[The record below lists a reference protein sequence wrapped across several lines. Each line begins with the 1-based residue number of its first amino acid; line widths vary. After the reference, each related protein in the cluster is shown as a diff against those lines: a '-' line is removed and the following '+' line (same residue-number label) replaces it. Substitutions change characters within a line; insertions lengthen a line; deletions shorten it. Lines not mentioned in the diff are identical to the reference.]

1 MNLKGSV
8 VLPKP
13 APRDVKITNNGKE
26 MPVELYLWTIEIGEI
41 GKGMLNL
48 IRK

>member
-1 MNLKGSV
+1 MNLKGTV

-26 MPVELYLWTIEIGEI
+26 MPVELYLWAIEIGEI